1 MAEAYIGQIQA
12 FGFNFAPRNWALCN
26 GQTLAISQNTALF
39 SLIGTTYGG
48 NGTSTFLLPNL
59 QGRLPMHQGSGQ
71 GLTPRV
77 IGEVGGSENVT
88 LLTTNLPQHSHSLNA
103 TTAAATG
110 TSPQNTL
117 LANANGADGQGNPLT
132 VQIYGPTPANTIMD
146 PTAIGLTGNSLP
158 FSIMSPYLVISFCIA
173 LQGIFPSRN

>member
-1 MAEAYIGQIQA
+1 MAEAYLGQIQA

-26 GQTLAISQNTALF
+26 GQTLAINQNTALF

-48 NGTSTFLLPNL
+48 NGQTTFQLPNL

-88 LLTTNLPQHSHSLNA
+88 LLTTNLPQHSHALNA
-103 TTAAATG
+103 STQAAASDSPANNFLAAANDPATG
-110 TSPQNTL
+110 
-117 LANANGADGQGNPLT
+117 NAFN
-132 VQIYGPTPANTIMD
+132 VYGPTANTLMN
-146 PTAIGLTGNSLP
+146 PTAIGVTGSSIP
-158 FSIMSPYLVISFCIA
+158 FPIMPPYLVISFCIA
-173 LQGIFPSRN
+173 VQGIFPSRN